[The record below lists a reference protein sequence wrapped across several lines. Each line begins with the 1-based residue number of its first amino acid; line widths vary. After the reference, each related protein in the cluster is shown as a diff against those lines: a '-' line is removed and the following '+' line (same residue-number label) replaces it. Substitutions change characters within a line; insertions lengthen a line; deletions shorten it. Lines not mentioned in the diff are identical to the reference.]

1 MPIPGYLTGG
11 EAENITF
18 GSPAIVGR
26 SRAEVQQ
33 EELGMPSIGD
43 LFKAGY
49 EKTEERLAD
58 PKDMIHY
65 SASLPPAPPA
75 YQNAIKETA
84 ELFAG
89 SDPNLRDYMA
99 NIHWYSENIANGHQL
114 SKEQVMEDLL
124 KEIDSQ
130 RAGMPP
136 KKGFMSRFKDIIGKE
151 NGGII
156 GLEDAGIVPE
166 LFEGQEIV
174 KIIPDLNQMALD
186 GNAGIASAQPVSS
199 KLPERNVPSAP
210 NEEGIIQ
217 LALDTE
223 EIEDDE
229 PIIALAEQEAKSRLD
244 EEFTIIRSTAEAD
257 AATGNKPAFVI
268 KSGMEDL
275 ARAAQ
280 RIEAETVEKYP
291 EVPFDA
297 NLISSD
303 DLVPYREELVAV
315 FEVPELGQEE
325 FLMAESGG
333 LIPGYREGDLVEE
346 EVPPGWGWIDADIIK
361 EARSLEEAEMI
372 MRKRYGPVI
381 AEMRKVYQEQRG
393 RKAEQEKRKRR
404 LTGMSAEEVLED
416 IRKEKEDPRL
426 SDVLDRM
433 KEKGFMRA
441 TDVPLPPVG
450 AGTFG
455 VADISSALSGF
466 SIDALRENIDL
477 VKDYEASKGPMP
489 VSDDTEKI
497 DAAAGGI
504 DAAAGGIDA
513 AVGGVDA
520 AAGGIDTA
528 LAFAGG
534 ASTAPDTDATT
545 GQPSSSVELLKQLM
559 GMRPDISQI
568 QTDIETR
575 KTGLQET
582 LTGEGSGISKLEA
595 RLEKLVT
602 DPDTGHEKKASD
614 LDEEMNKIFGDMAER
629 IPRQAR
635 YASMTA
641 PAYASGSGAQGFI
654 RRMKGKEME
663 ENLFQKLNGI
673 KLNYKS
679 IRKAEIEARRNND
692 FSKLMDLS
700 MKKQELLADLENTA
714 LDADNKIKIAQIDQA
729 FAMELEA
736 FKGILDV
743 ELGTGASDQKG
754 RAQRELKRINTE
766 LATLDPDKDAAAIK
780 ILEQDKKY
788 NEQIIM
794 TSASDASLVASI
806 LSRNEPDVA
815 TEMIVFKF
823 GPEVAAKE
831 IAALGGKKTFAGLFE
846 GRAVGFAEFYNA
858 MKSRPQKKR
867 SPKEEDKLYTFKKLL
882 DLWAKGKEA

>member
-1 MPIPGYLTGG
+1 MDWNQRPLFKNPHNLTGGGSVGMPIPGYQTG
-11 EAENITF
+11 NM
-18 GSPAIVGR
+18 V
-26 SRAEVQQ
+26 
-33 EELGMPSIGD
+33 MPDYEKLIEDAAAMYAQSD
-43 LFKAGY
+43 PTSWGY
-49 EKTEERLAD
+49 EVDLHRTSRD
-58 PKDMIHY
+58 I
-65 SASLPPAPPA
+65 SLS
-75 YQNAIKETA
+75 TA
-84 ELFAG
+84 ETVGKTKEEVMADLQAAIAAQRNSLSNG
-89 SDPNLRDYMA
+89 YM
-99 NIHWYSENIANGHQL
+99 Q
-114 SKEQVMEDLL
+114 
-124 KEIDSQ
+124 
-130 RAGMPP
+130 
-136 KKGFMSRFKDIIGKE
+136 
-151 NGGII
+151 GGII
-156 GLEDAGIVPE
+156 GLQDAGMVPE
-166 LFEGQEIV
+166 LFEGQETVEIN
-174 KIIPDLNQMALD
+174 PDLNQMALD
-186 GNAGIASAQPVSS
+186 GNAGIASARPVRSE
-199 KLPERNVPSAP
+199 LPERSVPSAR
-210 NEEGIIQ
+210 NEAGIIE

-223 EIEDDE
+223 EVEDDE
-229 PIIALAEQEAKSRLD
+229 PIVALAEQEAKSRLD

-257 AATGNKPAFVI
+257 AATGNEPAFVI

-303 DLVPYREELVAV
+303 DLVPYREELVAM

-333 LIPGYREGDLVEE
+333 LIPGYQQGDLVED
-346 EVPPGWGWIDADIIK
+346 EVPPGWEWIDADIIK
-361 EARSLEEAEMI
+361 EARTLEEAEMI
-372 MRKRYGPVI
+372 MEKRYGPVI
-381 AEMRKVYQEQRG
+381 AEMRRVYREERGEKAQRKK
-393 RKAEQEKRKRR
+393 REKRR
-404 LTGMSAEEVLED
+404 TEMSAEEILKD
-416 IRKEKEDPRL
+416 IRKEKEDLRL
-426 SDVLDRM
+426 SDVFDRM
-433 KEKGFMRA
+433 EDRDFMGA
-441 TDVPLPPVG
+441 TNVRIPPTSTVT
-450 AGTFG
+450 AY
-455 VADISSALSGF
+455 ADIGM
-466 SIDALRENIDL
+466 DVLRENMDL
-477 VKDYEASKGPMP
+477 VKEYEKTKGPMP
-489 VSDDTEKI
+489 VSDDTERI
-497 DAAAGGI
+497 DAAA
-504 DAAAGGIDA
+504 
-513 AVGGVDA
+513 GGVDA
-520 AAGGIDTA
+520 AAGGVDAAAGGVDAA
-528 LAFAGG
+528 LAFTGG
-534 ASTAPDTDATT
+534 ASTAPDTGAIT

-614 LDEEMNKIFGDMAER
+614 LDKEMDEIFKDMAKR

-673 KLNYKS
+673 KLKYKDL
-679 IRKAEIEARRNND
+679 RKKEVEARRNND

-714 LDADNKIKIAQIDQA
+714 FDADNKIKIAGIDQA

-766 LATLDPDKDAAAIK
+766 LATLDPDKDAAVIK

-794 TSASDASLVASI
+794 TSASDASLIASI

-846 GRAVGFAEFYNA
+846 GRAVGFAEFYNT
-858 MKSRPQKKR
+858 MKSKPKKKA
-867 SPKEEDKLYTFKKLL
+867 SKKEKDKLLSFKNLL
-882 DLWAKGKEA
+882 DLWAKGKEV

>member
-1 MPIPGYLTGG
+1 
-11 EAENITF
+11 
-18 GSPAIVGR
+18 
-26 SRAEVQQ
+26 
-33 EELGMPSIGD
+33 
-43 LFKAGY
+43 
-49 EKTEERLAD
+49 
-58 PKDMIHY
+58 
-65 SASLPPAPPA
+65 
-75 YQNAIKETA
+75 
-84 ELFAG
+84 
-89 SDPNLRDYMA
+89 
-99 NIHWYSENIANGHQL
+99 
-114 SKEQVMEDLL
+114 MEDLL

-333 LIPGYREGDLVEE
+333 LIPGYQEGDLVGG
-346 EVPPGWGWIDADIIK
+346 EVPPGWEWIDADIIK
-361 EARSLEEAEMI
+361 EARSLKEAEMI
-372 MRKRYGPVI
+372 MEKRYEPVI

-455 VADISSALSGF
+455 VADISPALSGF

-477 VKDYEASKGPMP
+477 VKDYEASKEPMP
-489 VSDDTEKI
+489 VSSDTEKI
-497 DAAAGGI
+497 DAAAGGV

-513 AVGGVDA
+513 
-520 AAGGIDTA
+520 A

-534 ASTAPDTDATT
+534 ASTAPDTGATT
-545 GQPSSSVELLKQLM
+545 GQPSSSVELLKQLI

-575 KTGLQET
+575 KTGLQKT

-602 DPDTGHEKKASD
+602 DEDTGHEKKASD
-614 LDEEMNKIFGDMAER
+614 LDEEMNKIFEDMAER

-673 KLNYKS
+673 KLNYKN
-679 IRKAEIEARRNND
+679 IRKAEVEARRNND

-714 LDADNKIKIAQIDQA
+714 FDADNKIKVAQIDHA
-729 FAMELEA
+729 FSMELEA

-743 ELGTGASDQKG
+743 ELGTGVSDQKG

-846 GRAVGFAEFYNA
+846 GRAVGFAEFYNT

-867 SPKEEDKLYTFKKLL
+867 SPKEADKLYTFKKLL

>member
-11 EAENITF
+11 KAKTISF
-18 GSPAIVGR
+18 GSPEVVGR
-26 SRAEVQQ
+26 SRDEVQQ
-33 EELGMPSIGD
+33 EEMGMQGPSG
-43 LFKAGY
+43 
-49 EKTEERLAD
+49 
-58 PKDMIHY
+58 
-65 SASLPPAPPA
+65 

-303 DLVPYREELVAV
+303 DLVPYREELVAM

-333 LIPGYREGDLVEE
+333 LIPGYQEGDLVGG
-346 EVPPGWGWIDADIIK
+346 EVPPGWEWIDADIIK
-361 EARSLEEAEMI
+361 EARSLKEAEMI
-372 MRKRYGPVI
+372 MEKRYGPVI

-455 VADISSALSGF
+455 VADISPALSGF

-477 VKDYEASKGPMP
+477 VKDYEASKEPMP
-489 VSDDTEKI
+489 VSSDTEKI

-504 DAAAGGIDA
+504 
-513 AVGGVDA
+513 DA

-534 ASTAPDTDATT
+534 ASTAPDTGATA
-545 GQPSSSVELLKQLM
+545 GMPSKEVALLKQIM
-559 GMRPDISQI
+559 GAGPDIAQI
-568 QTDIETR
+568 QADLKTR
-575 KTGLQET
+575 KTELQET

-614 LDEEMNKIFGDMAER
+614 LDEEMNKIFEDMAER

-673 KLNYKS
+673 KLNYKN
-679 IRKAEIEARRNND
+679 IRKAEVEARRNND

-714 LDADNKIKIAQIDQA
+714 FDADNKIKVAQIDHA
-729 FAMELEA
+729 FSMELEV
-736 FKGILDV
+736 FKGKL
-743 ELGTGASDQKG
+743 EALGLGTGTGTAAVD
-754 RAQRELKRINTE
+754 RAKRDLIKINTALE
-766 LATLDPDKDAAAIK
+766 GLDPKKDADQIEM
-780 ILEQDKKY
+780 LEQLRIY
-788 NEQIIM
+788 NDQIIM
-794 TSASDASLVASI
+794 GTASVAGQIANIMGNTSLNQEEKAIAILGFSPEAVVSALYPFKGEKNIEKPFGLPGEGLMSFPEFYAAAQRTFKTTDPGGTGEKKERYSD
-806 LSRNEPDVA
+806 
-815 TEMIVFKF
+815 
-823 GPEVAAKE
+823 KE
-831 IAALGGKKTFAGLFE
+831 IIKAWLEGKYDVKT
-846 GRAVGFAEFYNA
+846 
-858 MKSRPQKKR
+858 
-867 SPKEEDKLYTFKKLL
+867 
-882 DLWAKGKEA
+882 